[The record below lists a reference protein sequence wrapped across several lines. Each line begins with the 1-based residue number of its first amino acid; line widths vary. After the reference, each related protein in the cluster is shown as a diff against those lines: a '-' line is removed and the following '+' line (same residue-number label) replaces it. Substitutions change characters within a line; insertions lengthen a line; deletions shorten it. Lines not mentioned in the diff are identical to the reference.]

1 MSSVCSI
8 DDDDDDDDDDDGR
21 GGNDHDGDVDGDGDD
36 NALAMCPMMTHSLV
50 RSITLCSPTVRDDV
64 DARAHVRAQ

>member
-8 DDDDDDDDDDDGR
+8 DDD
-21 GGNDHDGDVDGDGDD
+21 HDGDSDGDGDGDGDGDD
-36 NALAMCPMMTHSLV
+36 NAMAMCVLMMDSLV
-50 RSITLCSPTVRDDV
+50 RSITLCSPTVRDHV